1 MDKIKLITTNS
12 YFNIFSLLCREL
24 EGKTSIEQKNL
35 IFVEEK
41 GSLMTES
48 VICSAFGGAFNTEV
62 YSFGNFL
69 RLKRGEDK
77 VLSKEGSSMVIKKL
91 LENLTLTLL
100 NRGKDASSTV
110 YELIALLKS
119 ANVTISDIE
128 YASENCKGILKT
140 KLKDIAIIFSAYENY
155 LKEKGLTDQSSFLSL
170 LPDLIDNLDE
180 IKNANIYVI
189 GYSGLTSQNLNAIEN
204 FIKRAKS
211 FTAILPYGDNEV
223 AFVNETA
230 KKVKNLCKALGV
242 KVDYYYEKTPYSI
255 EGESISSSLFNPA
268 KAGKKISTD
277 KIHLLTA
284 KEKDEEAEHVASI
297 IKREVLNGKRYK
309 DFTVILP
316 EINDNEHIKK
326 AFDLLQVPYYVDTNY
341 NIENHPIITLILS
354 YVDCLIKKGDRERIL
369 SLIKNPFYSADKEL
383 NDAFINYVYKY
394 NINYS
399 EFFKPFTYLT
409 KDKEEFYRIEN
420 LRKNIESDLSSFN
433 VLAFLEKLK
442 VEEKAI
448 EYAKTLRELGCF
460 PEGALTEQLYSKV
473 LHVIEEMQSIL
484 GDVSDKKEFKKIFVS
499 GISALKLSILP
510 QYNDAVFI
518 GGFKECARAKCKNL
532 FVCSLTSSVP
542 GVTGDTALLSD
553 NEIDTLYN
561 IKVIVEPKVKIIN
574 HRIRE
579 EIAVALSSFTEKL
592 YLSYSVSDISG
603 KKQEKSEIIS
613 FFERTFTLLEFP
625 KKERFLSEKQ
635 ALKNFAKGVANFR
648 EWKTADI
655 KEEIAYLSVT
665 KEDKAK
671 KVLSSAN
678 TEIVKRIENTNVLM
692 DFNISP
698 TSIEE
703 FYKCPYRFFISRT
716 LGVREREEGE
726 VSSNEMGTLMHDV
739 FYNFIKGIDGVDS
752 DEKAKLLFNSCKER
766 VLNDEKY
773 QKYLTSALTENA
785 VVSALEECEKHCN
798 NLYEFFNNSNFK
810 TKENDL
816 EKNASLSILDG
827 EVTLS
832 GKIDRVDTFD
842 DYYRVIDYKTGKAE
856 DDDGELFTGVKLQLW
871 LYSLA
876 IRDKKLAGVYYY
888 DAKNNYRGIDKK
900 VTPILKGKTLKDERV
915 IELQDNKVLSEGK
928 SKFLPVTIKDGMI
941 AGAVSEETLSA
952 YQKYATIMCENAVNE
967 MKKGTIIPS
976 AYEGTCS
983 YCKYKSICLSS
994 KEKERSKVSV
1004 KEEEI
1009 VSAVNGGEDNA

>member
-24 EGKTSIEQKNL
+24 EGKTSIDQKNL

-48 VICSAFGGAFNTEV
+48 VICSTFGGAFNTEV
-62 YSFGNFL
+62 YSFGNYL

-91 LENLTLTLL
+91 LESLALTLL
-100 NRGKDASSTV
+100 NRGKDASATV

-119 ANVTISDIE
+119 ANVTVGDIE
-128 YASENCKGILKT
+128 FASENCKGILKT

-170 LPDLIDNLDE
+170 LSDLIDSLDE
-180 IKNANIYVI
+180 IKNANVYVI
-189 GYSGLTSQNLNAIEN
+189 GYSGLTSQNLNAIER

-230 KKVKNLCKALGV
+230 KKIKNLCNLLGV
-242 KVDYYYEKTPYSI
+242 KVDYSYEKTPYNI
-255 EGESISSSLFNPA
+255 EGNIISSSLFNPS
-268 KAGKKISTD
+268 KGKEKVNTD

-284 KEKDEEAEHVASI
+284 REKDEEAEHIASI

-309 DFTVILP
+309 DFTVVLP
-316 EINDNEHIKK
+316 DINANEHIKK

-354 YVDCLIKKGDRERIL
+354 YIDCLIKKGDRERIL
-369 SLIKNPFYSADKEL
+369 SLIKNPFYSSDKQL

-399 EFFKPFTYLT
+399 EFFKPFTYFD

-420 LRKNIESDLSSFN
+420 LRKNLESDLSSFD
-433 VLAFLEKLK
+433 VLAFLERLK

-448 EYAKTLRELGCF
+448 EYAKTLRGLGAF

-484 GDVSDKKEFKKIFVS
+484 GDLSDKKEFKKIFIS

-518 GGFKECARAKCKNL
+518 GGFKECARAKSKNL

-542 GVTGDTALLSD
+542 GVTSDTALLSD
-553 NEIDTLYN
+553 REIDTLYN

-574 HRIRE
+574 HRTRE
-579 EIAVALSSFTEKL
+579 EITVALSSFTDKL
-592 YLSYSVSDISG
+592 YLSYSVNDISG

-613 FFERTFTLLEFP
+613 FFEKTFTLLEFP
-625 KKERFLSEKQ
+625 KKERFLSERQ

-648 EWKTADI
+648 EWKSADI

-665 KEDKAK
+665 KQEKAK
-671 KVLSSAN
+671 KVLNSAN
-678 TEIVKRIENTNVLM
+678 KEIVKRIENSNVLM
-692 DFNISP
+692 DSVISP
-698 TSIEE
+698 TAIEE
-703 FYKCPYRFFISRT
+703 FYRCPYRFFISKT
-716 LGVREREEGE
+716 LGVKEREEGE
-726 VSSNEMGTLMHDV
+726 VSSNETGTLMHDV

-752 DEKAKLLFNSCKER
+752 EGKAKELYLSCKEK
-766 VLNDEKY
+766 VLNDERYK
-773 QKYLTSALTENA
+773 KYLTSVLSENA
-785 VVSALEECEKHCN
+785 VVSALEECEKHCK
-798 NLYEFFNNSNFK
+798 NLYELFNSSKFVTK
-810 TKENDL
+810 KENL
-816 EKNASLSILDG
+816 EKNVSLNVLDG
-827 EVTLS
+827 EVTLT

-842 DYYRVIDYKTGKAE
+842 DYYRIIDYKTGKAE
-856 DDDGELFTGVKLQLW
+856 DDDGELFAGVKLQLW

-876 IRDKKLAGVYYY
+876 IKDRKLAGAYYY
-888 DAKNNYRGIDKK
+888 DVKDNYKGIDKNA
-900 VTPILKGKTLKDERV
+900 TPILKGKTLNDERV
-915 IELQDNKVLSEGK
+915 IELQDNKILTDGK
-928 SKFLPVTIKDGMI
+928 SKFLPVTVKDGMI
-941 AGAVSEETLSA
+941 AGAVSEETLSS

-983 YCKYKSICLSS
+983 YCKYKSICLASNDLD
-994 KEKERSKVSV
+994 RSKVLV
-1004 KEEEI
+1004 KESEI
-1009 VSAVNGGEDNA
+1009 VNAVTGGEENA